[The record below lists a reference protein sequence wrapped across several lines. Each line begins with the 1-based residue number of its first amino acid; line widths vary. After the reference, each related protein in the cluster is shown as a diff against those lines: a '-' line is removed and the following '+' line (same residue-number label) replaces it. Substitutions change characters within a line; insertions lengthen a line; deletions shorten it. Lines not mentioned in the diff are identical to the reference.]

1 MPKKAT
7 KVSKSSSDN
16 FVVDSKKPFISVK
29 NNSKY
34 ASASKRTSSSD
45 HLYMYS
51 NPAYTDQ
58 ELEFFEDAWGS
69 SIAGAVLDKLCE
81 YTFGGGIT
89 PVFELIDESGLD
101 DEQKK
106 NEIKKYESELN
117 ELIEYDRKMHF
128 EKKLKDAITMTM
140 VFGRGVIAFEGRG
153 LPKALKVIHPR
164 DLGRVFINQ
173 KDWSLEKV
181 ITTFPSDELVPDD
194 MIYLV
199 NRPDSPRRRTMW
211 YGYSDLQRV
220 VGAAR
225 AWRRIV
231 EYDMPE
237 IATSMWS
244 GYGMFLVK
252 KMGRSK
258 ADAENDMNT
267 LLNSLKSGAFNAVS
281 VDANDEIEFHK
292 LDLEPKIKE
301 MVDLAS
307 FYERIIIGNSAVPSA
322 LLGRE
327 EDQNRATLLGKI
339 QFFLSGVVKS
349 KRDWIS
355 EMVSKQWYERNMIK
369 MGMGDLLEK
378 VRVKAEFESIIVESW
393 FDLVDSVLRIK
404 GIFPDMPDDQLL
416 ELLNLEEYK
425 SELAQAPTRATNVP
439 QGNTSQDLVNKQL
452 NKTISQTDTVS
463 AKAIDD
469 ELIKHTLNAKKL
481 EVLSK
486 IDKMIENANKEK
498 TKSDKKRN

>member
-1 MPKKAT
+1 MPRKAT
-7 KVSKSSSDN
+7 KVSKSSSNN
-16 FVVDSKKPFISVK
+16 FVVDSKKPFIPVK

-34 ASASKRTSSSD
+34 ASASKRMSSSD

-101 DEQKK
+101 DEAKK
-106 NEIKKYESELN
+106 TEMKKYENELN

-128 EKKLKDAITMTM
+128 EKKLKDAVTMTM
-140 VFGRGVIAFEGRG
+140 VFGRCVIAYEGRG
-153 LPKALKVIHPR
+153 LPKALKIIHPR

-211 YGYSDLQRV
+211 YGYSDLQSV

-237 IATSMWS
+237 IAT
-244 GYGMFLVK
+244 
-252 KMGRSK
+252 
-258 ADAENDMNT
+258 
-267 LLNSLKSGAFNAVS
+267 
-281 VDANDEIEFHK
+281 
-292 LDLEPKIKE
+292 
-301 MVDLAS
+301 
-307 FYERIIIGNSAVPSA
+307 
-322 LLGRE
+322 
-327 EDQNRATLLGKI
+327 
-339 QFFLSGVVKS
+339 
-349 KRDWIS
+349 
-355 EMVSKQWYERNMIK
+355 
-369 MGMGDLLEK
+369 
-378 VRVKAEFESIIVESW
+378 
-393 FDLVDSVLRIK
+393 
-404 GIFPDMPDDQLL
+404 
-416 ELLNLEEYK
+416 
-425 SELAQAPTRATNVP
+425 
-439 QGNTSQDLVNKQL
+439 
-452 NKTISQTDTVS
+452 
-463 AKAIDD
+463 
-469 ELIKHTLNAKKL
+469 
-481 EVLSK
+481 
-486 IDKMIENANKEK
+486 
-498 TKSDKKRN
+498 